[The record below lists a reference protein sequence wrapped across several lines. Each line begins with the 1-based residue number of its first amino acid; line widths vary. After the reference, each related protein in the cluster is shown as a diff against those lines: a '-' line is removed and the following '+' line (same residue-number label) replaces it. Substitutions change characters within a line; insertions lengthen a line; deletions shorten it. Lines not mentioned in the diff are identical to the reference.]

1 MAGSAVGSITA
12 GLVDC
17 GRGNSTCANAK
28 VKICLMQRGGPS
40 YAEKMVNCING
51 GGVAAAIYTR
61 DDQPV
66 CARLLG
72 NLVDVVVNG
81 TLITSPL
88 PNGAW
93 PMAVGL
99 SRQQGE
105 ALKAALQA
113 GQQTNL
119 TLTSSAKT
127 PTIVPLQF
135 SDWYSSDYNSFY
147 AACMATGAFG
157 ALWSAHPGCSRQQ
170 ILAAV
175 SEAAKPK
182 LNSGLPDWEVK
193 ARYGKGLLQVWD
205 AHTYLLANPCKP
217 TPVLIITTTLSSE
230 PSPKA
235 QNITQDAAGQ
245 HFWGSGYFKVTVVVQ
260 DPTTHTP
267 IIGVPVGLTLHP
279 PGLARCA
286 GGPATLLGKT
296 EQFGVATAPGVR
308 LES

>member
-1 MAGSAVGSITA
+1 
-12 GLVDC
+12 
-17 GRGNSTCANAK
+17 
-28 VKICLMQRGGPS
+28 
-40 YAEKMVNCING
+40 
-51 GGVAAAIYTR
+51 
-61 DDQPV
+61 
-66 CARLLG
+66 
-72 NLVDVVVNG
+72 
-81 TLITSPL
+81 
-88 PNGAW
+88 
-93 PMAVGL
+93 
-99 SRQQGE
+99 
-105 ALKAALQA
+105 
-113 GQQTNL
+113 
-119 TLTSSAKT
+119 
-127 PTIVPLQF
+127 
-135 SDWYSSDYNSFY
+135 
-147 AACMATGAFG
+147 MATGAFG
-157 ALWSAHPGCSRQQ
+157 ALWSAHPSCSRQQ

-175 SEAAKPK
+175 SETAKPK

-286 GGPATLLGKT
+286 GGPRHAAWKNGAVWSCYRARGASGKLTITATSG
-296 EQFGVATAPGVR
+296 ATKSYAPATSSIMVVV
-308 LES
+308 